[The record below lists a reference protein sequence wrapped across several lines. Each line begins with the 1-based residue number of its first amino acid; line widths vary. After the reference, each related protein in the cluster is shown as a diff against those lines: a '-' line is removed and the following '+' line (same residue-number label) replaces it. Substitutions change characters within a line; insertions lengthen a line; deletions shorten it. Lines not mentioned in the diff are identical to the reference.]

1 VKGDKKK
8 GALLLALG
16 DPEGGGDEELDGED
30 EGLDLGEEMGMT
42 AAEDAIAAMKKGDA
56 SALHDALK
64 RHYESCVMAG
74 PGSEGSEAD
83 EDIEDEEY

>member
-16 DPEGGGDEELDGED
+16 DPEGGGDDDELEGD

-56 SALHDALK
+56 GALHDALK

-74 PGSEGSEAD
+74 PASEESEAD
-83 EDIEDEEY
+83 EDFEDEEY